1 MIQIRKALALTV
13 LVAAVVGAGVVGCS
27 REEAAVVEETPTV
40 EAPTPEPLVAVARMT
55 SRAGLEIVGSISFT
69 QAQPDAPT
77 VIAARFEGLAEGTHG
92 LHVHEL
98 GDCSSDDFKS
108 AGGHFN
114 PMGVPH
120 AGPTDA
126 ERHAGDL
133 GNIECGADGVC
144 VLELESDLLTVE
156 DGPASVVGRG
166 VILHE
171 KMDDLVS
178 QPTGAAGS
186 RLACGVVELEG

>member
-1 MIQIRKALALTV
+1 MIDVRRVTVTVVMLGV
-13 LVAAVVGAGVVGCS
+13 LVVAGCAS
-27 REEAAVVEETPTV
+27 KEETVIEQEPVV
-40 EAPTPEPLVAVARMT
+40 EAPAAVEPMIATAQMAARGDLGIT
-55 SRAGLEIVGSISFT
+55 GSVSFT

-77 VIAARFEGLAEGTHG
+77 VIAAHFEGVTPGSHG
-92 LHVHEL
+92 IHVHET
-98 GDCSSDDFKS
+98 GDCSAEDFTS

-114 PMGVPH
+114 PMDVPH
-120 AGPTDA
+120 AGPGDM

-133 GNIECGADGVC
+133 GNIECEENGTC
-144 VLELESDLLTVE
+144 HLELESDLLTVE
-156 DGPASVVGRG
+156 EGPGSVVGRA

-186 RLACGVVELEG
+186 RLACGVVEIAG